1 MQESERALKI
11 SRRGI
16 YYDLS
21 ISPYVYDTGVYQFV
35 FSSKYN
41 YERFQLYKKTPV
53 PITAFHAPVKGITGI
68 QVDITA
74 MRDINEYVR
83 IEKRGFLVYSY
94 KYNLWHD
101 DPGEMK
107 FAALEV

>member
-1 MQESERALKI
+1 MIENDRALKV

-21 ISPYVYDTGVYQFV
+21 ISPYVFDNGVYQLV

-41 YERFQLYKKTPV
+41 FNRFREYKKTPI
-53 PITAFHAPVKGITGI
+53 PITAFHAPIKGITGI
-68 QVDITA
+68 KVDISA
-74 MRDINEYVR
+74 LLDINEYVH
-83 IEKRGFLVYSY
+83 IEKRGFMVYSY
-94 KYNLWHD
+94 KLNQWYDEL
-101 DPGEMK
+101 GEMK

>member
-1 MQESERALKI
+1 MKETDRALKI

-35 FSSKYN
+35 FSAKYN
-41 YERFQLYKKTPV
+41 YERFMAYKKTPV
-53 PITAFHAPVKGITGI
+53 PITSFFAPVKGITGI
-68 QVDITA
+68 NVDITTLL
-74 MRDINEYVR
+74 DINEYAR
-83 IEKRGFLVYSY
+83 IEKRGFMVYSY
-94 KYNLWHD
+94 KFDRWYYEL
-101 DPGEMK
+101 GEMK

>member
-1 MQESERALKI
+1 MIENDRALKV

-21 ISPYVYDTGVYQFV
+21 ISPYVFDNGVYRLV

-41 YERFQLYKKTPV
+41 FNRFWKYKKT
-53 PITAFHAPVKGITGI
+53 PITAFHAPIKGITGI
-68 QVDITA
+68 KVDITA
-74 MRDINEYVR
+74 MLDINEYVR
-83 IEKRGFLVYSY
+83 IEKRGFMVYSY
-94 KYNLWHD
+94 KLDLWYD
-101 DPGEMK
+101 ELGEMK

>member
-1 MQESERALKI
+1 MSETERTLKV

-41 YERFQLYKKTPV
+41 YNRFVLYKKTPI
-53 PITAFHAPVKGITGI
+53 PITSFHAPVKGITGMK
-68 QVDITA
+68 VDITA
-74 MRDINEYVR
+74 MLDINEYVR
-83 IEKRGFLVYSY
+83 IEKRGFMVYSY
-94 KYNLWHD
+94 KFDLWYD
-101 DPGEMK
+101 DLGEMK

>member
-1 MQESERALKI
+1 MQETDRALKV

-21 ISPYVYDTGVYQFV
+21 ISPYVFDNGVYQFV

-41 YERFQLYKKTPV
+41 YKRFQEYKKTLI
-53 PITAFHAPVKGITGI
+53 PITSFHAPVKGITGI
-68 QVDITA
+68 KIDITA
-74 MRDINEYVR
+74 MLDINEYVR
-83 IEKRGFLVYSY
+83 IEKRGFMVYSY
-94 KYNLWHD
+94 KFDLWYD
-101 DPGEMK
+101 DLGEME